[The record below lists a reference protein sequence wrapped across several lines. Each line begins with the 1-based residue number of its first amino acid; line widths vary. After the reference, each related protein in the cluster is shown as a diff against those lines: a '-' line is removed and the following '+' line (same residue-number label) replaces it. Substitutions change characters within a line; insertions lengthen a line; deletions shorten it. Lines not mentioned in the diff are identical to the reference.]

1 MIEENSE
8 EEFDDI
14 RVIKVDP
21 GQDLMR
27 IDKFLMDRLAQV
39 SRNKIQEG
47 LRDHRIKVN
56 GTEIK
61 PNYKVR
67 PGDVITIET
76 PVNEAYD
83 GVVIPENIPLDI
95 RYEDEYLLVVHKPA
109 GMVVH
114 PGYGNY
120 QGTLVNAL
128 TYHVEQSDL
137 PVLEGNDPD
146 RPGLVHR
153 LDKDTSGLLVIA
165 KNAHVLQ
172 QLASQ
177 FHDHKPE
184 RRYLA
189 IVWGSPEPSEGTI
202 HKPIARHP
210 KNRLLFTALHEDSD
224 MEGRHAVTH
233 YKVLKD
239 FYYVSLIECRLETGR
254 THQIRVHMESIGHP
268 VFSDLRY
275 GGDRIRKGTVFS
287 RYKQFVENCFKI
299 CNRQALHAQSLSF
312 VHPVTKEKMTFES
325 ELPEDMAELVERW
338 ERYVQDRMG
347 KDKEFLD

>member
-1 MIEENSE
+1 MTEDISE
-8 EEFDDI
+8 EDFEEL
-14 RVIKVDP
+14 RLIKVDP
-21 GQDLMR
+21 GQALLR
-27 IDKFLMDRLAQV
+27 IDKFLMDRLPQV

-47 LRDHRIKVN
+47 LRDGRILVN
-56 GTEIK
+56 SEMTK

-67 PGDVITIET
+67 PGDQITIET

-83 GVVIPENIPLDI
+83 GIVVPEDIPLDI
-95 RYEDEYLLVVHKPA
+95 LYEDDYLLVVYKPA

-120 QGTLVNAL
+120 TGTLVNAL
-128 TYHVEQSDL
+128 AFHLDQQDL

-165 KNAHVLQ
+165 KNKLVLQ
-172 QLASQ
+172 ELASQ

-189 IVWGSPEPSEGTI
+189 IVWGSPDPSEGTI
-202 HKPIARHP
+202 GKSITRHP
-210 KNRLLFTALHEDSD
+210 KNRLLFTTVDAQSPV
-224 MEGRHAVTH
+224 EGRHAVTH
-233 YKVLKD
+233 YRVIKD
-239 FYYVSLIECRLETGR
+239 YYYVSLVECRLETGR

-268 VFSDLRY
+268 VFNDMRY

-287 RYKQFVENCFKI
+287 RYKQFVENCFTI
-299 CNRQALHAQSLSF
+299 CNRQALHAQTLAF
-312 VHPVTKEKMTFES
+312 VHPVTKEKMSFTS
-325 ELPEDMAELVERW
+325 ELPGDMQALLDRW
-338 ERYVQDRMG
+338 DRYLQDRSG
-347 KDKEFLD
+347 KDIEFQE